1 LSSSIFLTCPDCGA
15 ECSASSRK
23 CWMCGRLLAAKG
35 TAGVAAGENV
45 FVTTPESSPP
55 RRAQLRVAQPRP
67 TQHAV
72 DNATLAVM
80 SVGLLIVGAGVAHEA
95 PGLGTTY
102 IVIILPALIATF
114 VKRRR
119 RLRSNQTPGWGDTVA
134 DFIGGIAIAI
144 GLLIVLPLVAVLALA
159 LYCAVANPSFR

>member
-1 LSSSIFLTCPDCGA
+1 LNSSIFLTCPDCGA

-23 CWMCGRLLAAKG
+23 CWMCGRSLAVKG
-35 TAGVAAGENV
+35 AAGVAAGENV
-45 FVTTPESSPP
+45 FAATPEPSPP
-55 RRAQLRVAQPRP
+55 RRAQPRSAE
-67 TQHAV
+67 HAV

-102 IVIILPALIATF
+102 ILIILPALIATF